1 MKKPKVRYVMVSDG
15 YEAEDLGG
23 ADLAAE
29 AGADTESETED
40 GSDVRLE
47 CLKLAVAFAKAKDE
61 ATPITVA
68 KQFLAFV
75 LAQEPVVPSGEGQKP
90 DGRTRP

>member
-23 ADLAAE
+23 ADAAAE

-61 ATPITVA
+61 AGPIAVA
-68 KQFLAFV
+68 RQFLAFV
-75 LAQEPVVPSGEGQKP
+75 LGQETAASSAEAKVP

>member
-1 MKKPKVRYVMVSDG
+1 MKSPKVRYVMVTDG

-23 ADLAAE
+23 ADAAAE
-29 AGADTESETED
+29 ALTEAASETED

-47 CLKLAVAFAKAKDE
+47 CLKLAVAFAKSKDDKG
-61 ATPITVA
+61 PIAIA

-75 LAQEPVVPSGEGQKP
+75 LAQEPGAPTGEGKKP
-90 DGRTRP
+90 DGRTVP

>member
-1 MKKPKVRYVMVSDG
+1 MKKQKVRYVMVSDG

-23 ADLAAE
+23 ADAGAE

-61 ATPITVA
+61 TTPIAVA

-75 LAQEPVVPSGEGQKP
+75 LGQEAVAPVGGGQKS
-90 DGRTRP
+90 DERTRT

>member
-23 ADLAAE
+23 ADAAAE
-29 AGADTESETED
+29 AGADTETETED

-47 CLKLAVAFAKAKDE
+47 CLKLAVAFAKAKDKT
-61 ATPITVA
+61 TPITVA

-75 LAQEPVVPSGEGQKP
+75 LGQEPAAQGGDGERP